1 MYLTLRDDK
10 LALKE
15 CERLAKRN
23 IPALACPL
31 FQLVKQDINLS
42 AYDKIDAFILT
53 SQKAVHALPAH
64 LTDVPVYVVGRASA
78 AIMRQKGFHNIIAG
92 PDDGKALAQIIKDD
106 FATKTVSGKNVSGK
120 KASLIWLRGKD
131 ISFDMAAALQNAMIQ
146 LSSEICYQMKAIDH
160 LPPLVVNA
168 LTTGKVTGVMAL
180 SKGQL
185 EQFEELLTRQKL
197 WQIHKQLV
205 LFALSDA
212 IADEAHLSQWHKI
225 MTARRKRAVSVR
237 AQVVC
242 YHRQKAERDGS

>member
-1 MYLTLRDDK
+1 MYLSLRDDK

-15 CERLAKRN
+15 CERLAKHN

-31 FQLVKQDINLS
+31 FQLVKQDIDLS

-53 SQKAVHALPAH
+53 SQKAAHALPAH

-78 AIMRQKGFHNIIAG
+78 AIIRQKGFHNIIAG

-106 FATKTVSGKNVSGK
+106 FANKTLSGKT
-120 KASLIWLRGKD
+120 ASLLWLRGKD
-131 ISFDMAAALQNAMIQ
+131 ISFDMAAALQNSMIQ
-146 LSSEICYQMKAIDH
+146 LSSVICYQMQAISH
-160 LPPLVVNA
+160 LPPLVTDA
-168 LTTGKVTGVMAL
+168 LASGKITGVMAL

-185 EQFEELLTRQKL
+185 AQFEELLSRQKL

-205 LFALSDA
+205 LFAISDA

-237 AQVVC
+237 AQVAC